1 MIKTKNRIILRKFN
15 KKDSTSMFKW
25 AKNHFLIRYI
35 GASTVNS
42 PEAEYRRLIDKIKNQ
57 GRIIF
62 MIETQKRKPIGYIYI
77 DVDKKNKKA
86 EFSIAI
92 GEKDCRSKGYGTE
105 STKMALDYTFGRLKL
120 NRIFLKVLTFNL
132 SAINFYEKI
141 GFKKEGVLRQDIY
154 LNGKYVDFIV
164 MSMLK
169 KEYENNKNKKQIYR

>member
-35 GASTVNS
+35 GASTANS